1 MKKIL
6 VIFFLLIFIASCGSR
21 QKKAVHGSISSPKY
35 ISVVEN
41 TDGFSSAY
49 TEDGHTLIYKT
60 DPNSNVVVY
69 YAKFDDSAGKHGY
82 DRIRDKAIRV
92 EIDSSLNNLIS
103 FVSIYGGASCKI
115 NSNGVYTLHCF
126 DKQLNENYIEQLE
139 FPLDTQ
145 TTDNGNIESKVKRII
160 YILTITYNVANSIN
174 KYNISGWNYIVS
186 ALEPTLSITNYNI
199 LVQET
204 IYAQKVKEHVSKL
217 SSTTEGLR
225 QLFLL
230 YLEKEK
236 EVMR

>member
-1 MKKIL
+1 MKKTLTIL
-6 VIFFLLIFIASCGSR
+6 LAIVFFAACGSKG
-21 QKKAVHGSISSPKY
+21 KKLDNKSSVHKY
-35 ISVVEN
+35 IAVVEN
-41 TDGFSSAY
+41 VGGYNVAY
-49 TEDGHTLIYKT
+49 TKDGHTIIYYN
-60 DPNSNVVVY
+60 DSIGNFVAY

-230 YLEKEK
+230 FLEKEK